1 MNEVTNTSFD
11 NHILNAYECSSSI
24 DSSSF
29 VEEEEDSP
37 EQRRKKPTTTKQNN
51 SKVLEGWS
59 VSNLT
64 SQQNDL
70 HASVPLDIALLH
82 IETDVLLESLRNSA
96 ITPKEGEQISPSA
109 TASTTEMSRL
119 LDSPLNVSPLS
130 NTLETRDDHS
140 DISIDDS
147 DDGMGRE
154 MRQLD
159 QLTFWAE
166 ESSLNASNEDGNL
179 IQIQDEDVEDSTFN
193 LFIRD
198 VLLLT
203 EDLLRLVIKYSGERI
218 ERASRTKIGASLIQK
233 IITRPWHTVRI
244 LYAFVCIMKLLA
256 FIFLK

>member
-29 VEEEEDSP
+29 VEEEGSP
-37 EQRRKKPTTTKQNN
+37 EQRRQKSSTTKQSNP
-51 SKVLEGWS
+51 KVLEGWS

-109 TASTTEMSRL
+109 TASTAEMTSL

-130 NTLETRDDHS
+130 NNLETRDDHS
-140 DISIDDS
+140 DISVDDS

-166 ESSLNASNEDGNL
+166 ESSLNVSNEDRNL
-179 IQIQDEDVEDSTFN
+179 STIQDQVEENSVFN

-203 EDLLRLVIKYSGERI
+203 EDLLGLVIKYSGDQIERI
-218 ERASRTKIGASLIQK
+218 IRTKIGASMIQK
-233 IITRPWHTVRI
+233 IITRPLHTVRI
-244 LYAFVCIMKLLA
+244 LYAFVCIIKVLA